1 MIPGE
6 GLAGSPPPL
15 ATWRTP
21 KERPASSRWR
31 GSFDLVKE
39 LKIVGAEEHFKGA
52 VRACQASVQ
61 LMYD

>member
-1 MIPGE
+1 ME
-6 GLAGSPPPL
+6 GVLFEVDMKTL
-15 ATWRTP
+15 EAT
-21 KERPASSRWR
+21 EL
-31 GSFDLVKE
+31 FDLVKE